1 MSNYFYIDNQG
12 KQKGTFTVDELK
24 QENIRKETLVWT
36 QGMEQWKPACEVPE
50 LSRLFTY
57 QSTPTADYLF
67 EANRN
72 YSSITDANQKPIKPK
87 TWLTESILVTV
98 ISFLFC
104 CNVFG
109 LLGIIAIVKATQVDS
124 DYAGGDYAAAL
135 QSSKDARKWTLIVFW
150 ISIVLVLLYIAFLV
164 VMFYSIGSIS
174 GIRELYEI

>member
-1 MSNYFYIDNQG
+1 MSQYFYIDNQG
-12 KQKGTFTVDELK
+12 KQKGTFTAEELK

-36 QGMEQWKPACEVPE
+36 QGMEQWKPAQEVPE
-50 LSRLFTY
+50 LSFLFSYASAPTPNY
-57 QSTPTADYLF
+57 QPET
-67 EANRN
+67 NQN
-72 YSSITDANQKPIKPK
+72 YNYAYDSSQKPLKPK

-124 DYAGGDYAAAL
+124 DYARGDYAAAL

-150 ISIVLVLLYIAFLV
+150 ISIVLVLLYIAFFV
-164 VMFYSIGSIS
+164 AMFYSIGSIAE
-174 GIRELYEI
+174 IRDLYEI

>member
-1 MSNYFYIDNQG
+1 MSHYFYIDNQG
-12 KQKGTFTVDELK
+12 KQKGTFTAEELK

-36 QGMEQWKPACEVPE
+36 QGMEQWKPAGEVPE
-50 LSRLFTY
+50 LNHLFNY
-57 QSTPTADYLF
+57 QQTPTIDYQY
-67 EANRN
+67 ETNRN
-72 YSSITDANQKPIKPK
+72 YSYGADAGQKPLKPK

-124 DYAGGDYAAAL
+124 DYARGDYAAAL
-135 QSSKDARKWTLIVFW
+135 QSSKDAKKWTLIVFW
-150 ISIVLVLLYIAFLV
+150 ISVALLLLYIAFLI
-164 VMFYSIGSIS
+164 VMFYSVGSLA